1 MHSLCGPQAKAVKLI
16 TEKYIFNI
24 FNIFSV
30 LSLIGLK
37 LGLCAVNMKA
47 LVQSWVLIKKLSN
60 NLHFTTFLTTFSWT
74 LQLKEFLRQLTISQ
88 IFGLRVKIFFKVD

>member
-1 MHSLCGPQAKAVKLI
+1 MARKQKLSSLLQKSIFLI
-16 TEKYIFNI
+16 FLIF
-24 FNIFSV
+24 FSV